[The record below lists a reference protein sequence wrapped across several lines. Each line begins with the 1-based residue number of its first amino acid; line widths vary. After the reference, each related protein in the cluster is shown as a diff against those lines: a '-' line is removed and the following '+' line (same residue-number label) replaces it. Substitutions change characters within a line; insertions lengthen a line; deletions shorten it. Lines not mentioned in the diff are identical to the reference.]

1 MSSTPAVTAP
11 DPRYPIGK
19 FTPPAAYT
27 HGSRTEAMEILSLM
41 PESLRN
47 AVAGLSQK
55 QLDTPYREGGWTVR
69 QLVHHIADSHSMAV
83 TRMRY
88 ALTEDFPAL
97 PGYSEKLWAELHDS
111 LTAPVEWSLEM
122 VEAAHARWVMLL
134 GSLDEAQ
141 WQRGIS
147 HAERGRMTIE
157 QLVHLYAWHCRHHT
171 AHITHLRKQMGW

>member
-1 MSSTPAVTAP
+1 MSSIPATAP
-11 DPRYPIGK
+11 DPRYLVGK

-27 HGSRTEAMEILSLM
+27 PELRAEAIATIAALPKKLKA
-41 PESLRN
+41 
-47 AVAGLSQK
+47 AVEVLTPA

-69 QLVHHIADSHSMAV
+69 QVVHHIADSHTMAV

-97 PGYSEKLWAELHDS
+97 PGYKEKLWAELHDS
-111 LTAPVEWSLEM
+111 LAAPVEWSLQILEG
-122 VEAAHARWVMLL
+122 AHARWVMLL
-134 GSLDEAQ
+134 GSLDEVQ
-141 WQRGIS
+141 WQRGITHS
-147 HAERGRMTIE
+147 ERGPMTIE